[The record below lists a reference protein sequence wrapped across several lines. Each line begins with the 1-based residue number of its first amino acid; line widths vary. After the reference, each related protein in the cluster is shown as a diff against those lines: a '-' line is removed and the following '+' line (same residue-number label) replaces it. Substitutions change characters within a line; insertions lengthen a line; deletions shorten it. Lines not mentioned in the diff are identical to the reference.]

1 MTNSFLIFII
11 NTMEIYGKKQINIR
25 EDNKSAVIDVLL
37 QSQATMLDMSER
49 LGLSHTSLAKVI
61 RELMQKNVV
70 QIVNYD
76 TSAFGRPSKVYG
88 INGDCAIS
96 CAIVFNEERVYI
108 YYFDMRGFQI
118 NEIAF
123 ENDCRQLQPLALR
136 VVQEMHRLKQ
146 HPRLNEKII
155 KYIYIGAPSAGLFGY
170 DFNVCSEV
178 FLCELNKAF
187 PDVHL
192 QVHHNEDYEM
202 IAEKKYGS
210 LKNGEKNVV
219 LVNLGKHISASVML
233 CGEIYRGDNN
243 LHGEFTVPMA
253 FNAEYNADNIIPMLK
268 ELSCFL
274 SFMDIHE
281 VVLGGDAQKQDK
293 NLLALVKKVL
303 GEKVNVRFSTMGTDV
318 PSSLSGAVWLA
329 VYSTLQELMAR

>member
-1 MTNSFLIFII
+1 MTNSLVIFII
-11 NTMEIYGKKQINIR
+11 NIMEIYGKKQINIR

-37 QSQATMLDMSER
+37 QSHATMLDMSEK

-96 CAIVFNEERVYI
+96 CAIVFNEERVYV

-118 NEIAF
+118 NEITF
-123 ENDCRQLQPLALR
+123 ENDCRQLQPLVLR
-136 VVQEMHRLKQ
+136 VIQEMHRLKQ

-155 KYIYIGAPSAGLFGY
+155 KYVYVGAPSVGLFGY

-187 PDVHL
+187 PDVRL
-192 QVHHNEDYEM
+192 QVWHNEDYEM
-202 IAEKKYGS
+202 IAEKKYGL
-210 LKNGEKNVV
+210 LKNGEKNVA
-219 LVNLGKHISASVML
+219 LVNLGKHISASVMIG
-233 CGEIYRGDNN
+233 GEIYRGDNN
-243 LHGEFTVPMA
+243 RHGEFTVPSEP
-253 FNAEYNADNIIPMLK
+253 NGEYTADKIEPLFK

-293 NLLALVKKVL
+293 NLLDLVKKVL
-303 GEKVNVRFSTMGTDV
+303 GNNVNVRFSTMGADV

>member
-1 MTNSFLIFII
+1 MTNSFIIFII

-25 EDNKSAVIDVLL
+25 EDNKNAVIDVLL

-96 CAIVFNEERVYI
+96 CAIVFNEERVYV

-123 ENDCRQLQPLALR
+123 ENDCRQLQPLVLR

-178 FLCELNKAF
+178 FLRELNKAF
-187 PDVHL
+187 PDVRL
-192 QVHHNEDYEM
+192 QVRHNEDYEM

-233 CGEIYRGDNN
+233 GGEIYRGDNN
-243 LHGEFTVPMA
+243 LHGEFTVPMSP
-253 FNAEYNADNIIPMLK
+253 NGEYNADNIIPLLK

-281 VVLGGDAQKQDK
+281 VVLGGETQKQDK

-303 GEKVNVRFSTMGTDV
+303 GEKVNVRFSTMGADV